1 MKFYHCFPPENFF
14 GHPWKNPLLPPHPGK
29 NPSDTRG
36 SVVFMSHWT
45 QSWPRQKSLHRDQL
59 TSRANAICF
68 SSETVLPSAPSWEK
82 RVRNSFDRWLTP
94 ARRVHVPSPPFRL
107 NFSLLLSAVNRKA
120 KKRRRKTNFCHG
132 DISCSKKKL
141 QAKSRVKLCTE
152 KSYRAFFVAARLY
165 QLIKHLRTFCPIYLP
180 LQSSNGASPAVK
192 LLYAAPRVLRIKV
205 VALKTAC
212 RV

>member
-1 MKFYHCFPPENFF
+1 M
-14 GHPWKNPLLPPHPGK
+14 
-29 NPSDTRG
+29 
-36 SVVFMSHWT
+36 
-45 QSWPRQKSLHRDQL
+45 
-59 TSRANAICF
+59 
-68 SSETVLPSAPSWEK
+68 
-82 RVRNSFDRWLTP
+82 RNSFDRWLTP

-120 KKRRRKTNFCHG
+120 KKRRRKTNFYHG

-180 LQSSNGASPAVK
+180 LQSSKPRCKIVIRCTKSPSHQSRCSQNSMSSVSCLMGQGCSAHK
-192 LLYAAPRVLRIKV
+192 INFQDKNT
-205 VALKTAC
+205 KTYC
-212 RV
+212 FGSR